1 MHLCLKYKRMNI
13 RFSSLFL
20 ILTLTAGSFGCNSIG
35 DLFSNESE
43 AVEVAEGYLDAL
55 KAKDWAKAK
64 SMATE
69 ESETYIDMLESVKD
83 EMPGMDSIQ
92 SITKKGSYKVVLV
105 EYCCNQKGQPE
116 VLEISNKSGEWKV
129 HQTKFGGN
137 MPLDPMSDEMFDDAA
152 LDDAD
157 MNGDEETPAVQ
168 PDEEFMP
175 EQPSGK

>member
-157 MNGDEETPAVQ
+157 MNGEEETPAVQ

>member
-1 MHLCLKYKRMNI
+1 MNI

-20 ILTLTAGSFGCNSIG
+20 ILTLTAGSFGCNYIG

-157 MNGDEETPAVQ
+157 MNGEEETPAVQ